1 MIYFLFK
8 RRDAEA
14 QRRRD
19 LSPFSEG
26 ERYRAH
32 PGATTLSEAQS
43 GELATQYRLCV
54 SAPPRLRVE
63 IPTGT
68 SSTMKIKKRFITL
81 LEVLIAMGIA
91 LGLLMA
97 CLYFYRYVSYVDHE
111 ITWMQK
117 MAFQIRMSETRLNAI
132 LSTAGTVS
140 DRKEAKIVF
149 FTQEEHMGLTVGPSL
164 LFTYRNDD
172 LFNVYYLGPVL
183 GCLFVDPEGR
193 LTLATWPYNKIVSLE
208 SAHPV
213 HTEVILEGVERLS
226 MEFLV
231 GETDKTQ
238 FADLRPGAFLKEW
251 RSEFDELPHGMK
263 LFIQL
268 KGQKEP
274 VVLAFPLPSPQG
286 VLKL

>member
-1 MIYFLFK
+1 M
-8 RRDAEA
+8 
-14 QRRRD
+14 
-19 LSPFSEG
+19 
-26 ERYRAH
+26 
-32 PGATTLSEAQS
+32 
-43 GELATQYRLCV
+43 
-54 SAPPRLRVE
+54 
-63 IPTGT
+63 
-68 SSTMKIKKRFITL
+68 MKVKKRFITL

-97 CLYFYRYVSYVDHE
+97 CLYFYRYVSYVDSE

-117 MAFQIRMSETRLNAI
+117 LAFQIRMSETRLNAI
-132 LSTAGTVS
+132 LSTAGAVS
-140 DRKEAKIVF
+140 DRKEAKMVF
-149 FTQEEHMGLTVGPSL
+149 FTQEEHMGLTQGPSL

-193 LTLATWPYNKIVSLE
+193 LTLATWPYNKTMSPE

-213 HTEVILEGVERLS
+213 HSEVILEGVERLS
-226 MEFLV
+226 MEFLA

-238 FADLRPGAFLKEW
+238 FPDLRPGGLLKEW
-251 RSEFDELPHGMK
+251 RSEFDELPHAMK
-263 LFIQL
+263 LIIQL
-268 KGQKEP
+268 RGQKEP